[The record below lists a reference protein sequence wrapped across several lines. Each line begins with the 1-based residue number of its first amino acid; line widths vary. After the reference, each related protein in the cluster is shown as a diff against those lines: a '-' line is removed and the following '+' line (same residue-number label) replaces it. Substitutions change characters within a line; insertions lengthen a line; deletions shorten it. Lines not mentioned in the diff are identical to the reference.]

1 MDFFE
6 RYEKKITEPYAIK
19 VLSMSFDSKFNEY
32 MSPSNP
38 DNFDY
43 ISPDGQSA
51 LEVTIAISQNEKEAY
66 IFEKSAAKG
75 KKKLD
80 ETKVK
85 ELVLNDNSEIRSYY
99 GGTIAEIKK
108 IIRCR
113 IDEKQY
119 KALKRLKNNPVNKLD
134 LCVLINDGGILDKTS
149 FEWYFDD
156 LNKYVFNNIFFVTPS
171 CFVCYKKNI
180 GFKEYPLIK

>member
-66 IFEKSAAKG
+66 IFEKLTAKG
-75 KKKLD
+75 KKELD

-85 ELVLNDNSEIRSYY
+85 ELVLNDNGEIRSYY
-99 GGTIAEIKK
+99 GGTIAEIIKTIRYSIIKK
-108 IIRCR
+108 HN
-113 IDEKQY
+113 
-119 KALKRLKNNPVNKLD
+119 KALEHIKKNPISELD
-134 LCVLINDGGILDKTS
+134 LCVIINDGGILDKTS
-149 FEWYFDD
+149 FEWYFND
-156 LNKYVFNNIFFVTPS
+156 LNIFVFDNIFFITPS
-171 CFVCYKKNI
+171 YFIRYGKNA